1 MLYDAIVIGGGP
13 AGASTAYHLS
23 KSGLRVL
30 IVEKEKLPRFKLC
43 AGCLSART
51 LRLLPEGYK
60 GLILNTISSGKLG
73 YRGLQEYEV
82 EANREVAYIVDR
94 SEFDHFLVQKALEVG
109 AELLI
114 GEFMGF
120 EKEGNQYKVY
130 TSRGNFYTDYLIG
143 ADGFHSKTAKLLGYK
158 KRKFFRSLELFTE
171 GSLRDK
177 VLIEIGWVSRGYLW
191 VFPHGDGVSLG
202 IATTGRENLLE
213 ILRNY
218 ALSKNINFKH
228 PKGWHIPFPEGKKD
242 IQIGK
247 ERVLLAGDSANMT
260 DPLLGEGIYY
270 ALWAGKILAK
280 AIIQNPSEPTKAYE
294 LMLKPLAEE
303 LIYAGKIARLAYRF
317 QSVAFKM
324 GKDYALRN
332 FYRVLTGD
340 KTYKDI
346 YWKGWLE
353 FLKHLTRERI
363 ACILRR
369 HEGSCGRVNT
379 EF

>member
-1 MLYDAIVIGGGP
+1 MLYHTIVVGCGP
-13 AGASTAYHLS
+13 AGASSAYHLS
-23 KSGLRVL
+23 KAGLKVL

-60 GLILNTISSGKLG
+60 GLILNTIRSGKLG

-114 GEFMGF
+114 DEFIGF
-120 EKEGNQYKVY
+120 EKEGRQYKVY
-130 TSRGNFYTDYLIG
+130 TSKGSLYTDYLIG

-158 KRKFFRSLELFTE
+158 KRKFFRSLELFTD
-171 GSLRDK
+171 GSLKDK

-191 VFPHGDGVSLG
+191 VFPHGEGISVG

-213 ILRNY
+213 ILKSY
-218 ALSKNINFKH
+218 TLSKKINFKH
-228 PKGWHIPFPEGKKD
+228 PKGWHIPFPERKED

-247 ERVLLAGDSANMT
+247 QRILLVGDSANMT

-270 ALWAGKILAK
+270 ALWAGELLSK
-280 AIIQNPSEPTKAYE
+280 AIAQNPSEPTKAYDI
-294 LMLKPLAEE
+294 LLRPLVEE
-303 LIYAGKIARLAYRF
+303 LIYAGKIANLAYRF
-317 QSVAFKM
+317 QKVAFRM

-332 FYRVLTGD
+332 FYYVLTGN

-353 FLKHLTRERI
+353 FLKHLTIDKIEH
-363 ACILRR
+363 ILRR
-369 HEGSCGRVNT
+369 HEGRHSGVNA
-379 EF
+379 EL